1 MKKSIVS
8 EVALR
13 AHSIRLVSGL
23 DRNAPKATV
32 ANRTRIIGENS
43 RNVRRLMNG
52 EIHPTVHA

>member
-1 MKKSIVS
+1 MTRSIVQ

-32 ANRTRIIGENS
+32 ANRARIVGENR
-43 RNVRRLMNG
+43 RNIKRLAKR
-52 EIHPTVHA
+52 EIHPTH